1 MTEKEIEA
9 LIKKMTLEE
18 KAVFC
23 SGADVWHLKSNKRL
37 GIKSIMVSDG
47 PHGLRT
53 QREESDNLGING
65 SIAAVCFPAACATAA
80 SFDRE
85 LSYKIGETLGKECL
99 AEGVSVLLGPA
110 MNIKRT
116 PLCGRNFEYFSEDPY
131 LSGELAKEYVE
142 GVQSN
147 GVGVSVKHFALNNQ
161 ETDRMVVSADVGER
175 AFREIYLSGFETVVK
190 EASPY
195 TIMCSYN
202 RVNGEYASQNGRL
215 LTDILRG
222 EWKFGG
228 FVMSDW
234 GAVVDRVKG
243 LAAGLDLEM
252 PGGDDFTDKQI
263 AAAVQTGELDE
274 KILDEA
280 VKRILRVAAKCKA
293 DEENAPGM
301 DLVKGHEKA
310 VEAARECLVLLK
322 NDDGILP
329 LKRERKIAFI
339 GEFAKRPRYQ
349 GGGSSH
355 IHTTHC
361 TAALDSAAKYAQPTY
376 ARGYSLSDAREDEA
390 LRKEAV
396 KLAMESEA
404 AVLFIGLPDSFES
417 EGYDRTHL
425 QLPDGH
431 NRLVEEVAAVQPNTV
446 VVLHNGAPVEMPWAD
461 KAKGILEA
469 YLGGEGIGEA
479 TADVLFGAVN
489 PSGKLPE
496 SFPLKLADTPAYLNF
511 PGDNRHCRYAE
522 GIYVGYRYYDKKEMP
537 VLFPFGHG
545 LSYTQFEYSALSA
558 EGTPSKGVTVR
569 MKIRNVGER
578 AGKEVVQLYVGNRTG
593 KSGFAVRELRGFEKI
608 CLAAGEEKEV
618 EFSLG
623 FRAFAYYDE
632 KISDWKI
639 AAGKYEIA
647 AGSSSRDL
655 RLTCFTEEAEKT
667 EKIKVDLDTTLGELY
682 ENPATRNFVEAR
694 IEGLMKKS
702 AAGGSV
708 MGIAAEKDTLLRLV
722 SGVPLRGLISIMKL
736 TRGQMEGV
744 IAALNAASGS
754 K

>member
-1 MTEKEIEA
+1 M
-9 LIKKMTLEE
+9 
-18 KAVFC
+18 
-23 SGADVWHLKSNKRL
+23 
-37 GIKSIMVSDG
+37 
-47 PHGLRT
+47 
-53 QREESDNLGING
+53 
-65 SIAAVCFPAACATAA
+65 
-80 SFDRE
+80 
-85 LSYKIGETLGKECL
+85 
-99 AEGVSVLLGPA
+99 
-110 MNIKRT
+110 
-116 PLCGRNFEYFSEDPY
+116 
-131 LSGELAKEYVE
+131 
-142 GVQSN
+142 
-147 GVGVSVKHFALNNQ
+147 
-161 ETDRMVVSADVGER
+161 
-175 AFREIYLSGFETVVK
+175 
-190 EASPY
+190 
-195 TIMCSYN
+195 
-202 RVNGEYASQNGRL
+202 
-215 LTDILRG
+215 
-222 EWKFGG
+222 
-228 FVMSDW
+228 
-234 GAVVDRVKG
+234 
-243 LAAGLDLEM
+243 
-252 PGGDDFTDKQI
+252 
-263 AAAVQTGELDE
+263 
-274 KILDEA
+274 
-280 VKRILRVAAKCKA
+280 
-293 DEENAPGM
+293 
-301 DLVKGHEKA
+301 
-310 VEAARECLVLLK
+310 
-322 NDDGILP
+322 
-329 LKRERKIAFI
+329 
-339 GEFAKRPRYQ
+339 
-349 GGGSSH
+349 
-355 IHTTHC
+355 
-361 TAALDSAAKYAQPTY
+361 
-376 ARGYSLSDAREDEA
+376 
-390 LRKEAV
+390 
-396 KLAMESEA
+396 
-404 AVLFIGLPDSFES
+404 
-417 EGYDRTHL
+417 
-425 QLPDGH
+425 
-431 NRLVEEVAAVQPNTV
+431 
-446 VVLHNGAPVEMPWAD
+446 
-461 KAKGILEA
+461 
-469 YLGGEGIGEA
+469 
-479 TADVLFGAVN
+479 FGAVN

-593 KSGFAVRELRGFEKI
+593 KSGFAVRELKGFEKV

-632 KISDWKI
+632 KIFDWKI